1 MGQIQKTIEIYE
13 QLRKFKYHFEIENG
27 ISFDLNFFPEYY
39 HHLAGF
45 QHLTDKPHLSYQVEY
60 TREFYAALKLGSIT
74 EEEILS
80 SSKYGEMEK
89 RVNSFAELLHIM
101 TPENTKIIIDYD
113 KDRVPSLI
121 EAKFFIYKRD
131 GEPFTESQV
140 YYILFIGYDEEKKR
154 YYPATF
160 IVEDSSLFFRGAT
173 YLDCSITA
181 IEKPKPKP
189 KPKPD
194 KKKQRR

>member
-13 QLRKFKYHFEIENG
+13 QLRKYKYHFEIENG

-60 TREFYAALKLGSIT
+60 TREFYAALKLGSLS
-74 EEEILS
+74 EEEIKS
-80 SSKYGEMEK
+80 SSKYHEIE
-89 RVNSFAELLHIM
+89 RRINSFEALLHIM
-101 TPENTKIIIDYD
+101 NPENTKIIIDYD
-113 KDRVPSLI
+113 KDRVPSII
-121 EAKFFIYKRD
+121 EAKFFVYKRD
-131 GEPFTESQV
+131 GEPYTASQV

-160 IVEDSSLFFRGAT
+160 IAEDSSLFFRGAT
-173 YLDCSITA
+173 YLDCTITA
-181 IEKPKPKP
+181 I
-189 KPKPD
+189 
-194 KKKQRR
+194 KKKKTQKQKKKLYR